1 MIREK
6 VVEGDTSHGRVSRA
20 YTCCVCVDFFF
31 CVLNTLHSVGQGV
44 TVPISASGLKGLQ
57 PLRSMAHVGKGS
69 RQARSVTSGEGLAL
83 RNVLCVCAGFVH
95 ALETKCWGEVAT
107 LLPGQGPLELCSYGS
122 VR

>member
-1 MIREK
+1 ME
-6 VVEGDTSHGRVSRA
+6 VTH
-20 YTCCVCVDFFF
+20 THLLCCVVVF

-95 ALETKCWGEVAT
+95 ALETKCWGESS
-107 LLPGQGPLELCSYGS
+107 LPGQGPLELCSYGS

>member
-1 MIREK
+1 MEECHARTL
-6 VVEGDTSHGRVSRA
+6 V
-20 YTCCVCVDFFF
+20 VCVDFFF